1 MLVRESILNCR
12 IVIDGVARGEN
23 YEAQKNLPTGNQEMA
38 TPLPGIV
45 RMGLI
50 KRLPSLTPAAFT
62 EHWSGPHGAFA
73 ARLPNL
79 RRYYQNHTMRPVRI
93 GKLTDPWELDGLS
106 ELWFD
111 SLELMERAIASP
123 SYGDLAGDTPTVMI
137 VPGVIAGP
145 QEAVVA
151 MREDT
156 DPPVKVMSV
165 LKRRPGLS
173 SERFLDGWR
182 DATARLAGAE
192 GLLGLVNTVVAY
204 REGAPREKLAYD
216 ALPVDAVAEFWF
228 ASDRAMMSAF
238 QRPDFVTR
246 AEELCDSAPAYV
258 VQTYLILP

>member
-23 YEAQKNLPTGNQEMA
+23 YGAQKSLPTGNQEMA

-111 SLELMERAIASP
+111 SLELMKQAIASP

-137 VPGVIAGP
+137 VPGVVAGP
-145 QEAVVA
+145 QEAAVA
-151 MREDT
+151 MRESAGAS
-156 DPPVKVMSV
+156 VKAMVV
-165 LKRRPGLS
+165 VKRRGDLS
-173 SERFLDGWR
+173 SQQFLAGWH
-182 DATARLAGAE
+182 DATAQLAGVD
-192 GLLGLVNTVVAY
+192 GLLGVTNTIVIY
-204 REGAPREKLAYD
+204 REGAPREELAYD
-216 ALPVDAVAEFWF
+216 ALPVDAVTEFWF
-228 ASDRAMMSAF
+228 TADRALRSTLE
-238 QRPDFVTR
+238 RPDFTSR
-246 AEELCDSAPAYV
+246 AERLCESASSYV